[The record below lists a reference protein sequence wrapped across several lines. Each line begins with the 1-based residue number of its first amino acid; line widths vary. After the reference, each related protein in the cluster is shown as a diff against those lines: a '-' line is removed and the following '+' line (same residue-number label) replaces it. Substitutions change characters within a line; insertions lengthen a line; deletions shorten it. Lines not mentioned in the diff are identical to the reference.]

1 MQLSNPTPSKKQAIL
16 IAFMAASSA
25 YLFAEGTDKPI
36 ARYTD
41 QLTPA
46 NTWYKEAVMTIFK
59 YPIIPIGAWVT
70 NGFFNFSAYK
80 DFYLQWSQSSGSYC
94 QISSFIQLLTGLAG
108 ILPFWWMG
116 FNQETTLK

>member
-1 MQLSNPTPSKKQAIL
+1 MQLSNPTPSTKQTIL

-36 ARYTD
+36 QRYKDVLSATE
-41 QLTPA
+41 
-46 NTWYKEAVMTIFK
+46 TWYTEALIALITS
-59 YPIIPIGAWVT
+59 PIIPIGAWVT